1 MQKKLT
7 AILMLMIT
15 LLGHFSV
22 RADYNIT
29 PTAKAAVLMDAC
41 TGAVLY
47 SKNANERLG
56 MASTTKIMTG
66 ILAIEHGNLTDIVT
80 IPDEGEWVE
89 GSSIY
94 LNPNEKIS
102 LETLLYGLLLKSGN
116 DAAVAIGKHISG
128 SEEAFVNLMN
138 EKAAELGLKNTR
150 FANPHGLYHEEHY
163 TTAYE
168 LAKLAKYAMENPVF
182 AQVVNTATYKE
193 NPPEDRNG
201 RVISNA
207 NKLISMFGDAIG
219 VKPGFTPETGRTLVG
234 AAEKNGMKVIT
245 VTLDCPDDWNEH
257 RNMFDYAFNNFEKKI
272 LFKKGDSVG
281 TFRVLGGNYN
291 EVGLISE
298 NEISMLVKKGESPDY
313 KIEME
318 QKTLDAP
325 VFKGQK
331 AGVAKICLGE
341 KVIGEIE
348 IVTNGDVPVREK
360 NFFKILGQLF
370 LALFGVGD

>member
-15 LLGHFSV
+15 LLGQFSV

-47 SKNANERLG
+47 SKNMNERLG

-66 ILAIEHGNLTDIVT
+66 ILAIEHGNLTDTVT
-80 IPDEGEWVE
+80 IPAEGEWVE

-138 EKAAELGLKNTR
+138 DKAAELGLKNTH
-150 FANPHGLYHEEHY
+150 FANPHGLYHENHY

-168 LAKLAKYAMENPVF
+168 LAKIAKYAMENPVF
-182 AQVVNTATYKE
+182 AQIVNTQSYKE
-193 NPPEDRNG
+193 TPPEDRNG
-201 RVISNA
+201 RVINNA
-207 NKLISMFGDAIG
+207 NKLISMFSDAIG

-257 RNMFDYAFNNFEKKI
+257 RNMFDYAFNNFEKKVI
-272 LFKKGDSVG
+272 LKKGDSVG
-281 TFRVLGGNYN
+281 TFRVFGGNYN

-298 NEISMLVKKGESPDY
+298 NEISMLVKKGEKADY
-313 KIEME
+313 TIEMD
-318 QKTLDAP
+318 QQTLNAP
-325 VFKGQK
+325 VFSGQNV
-331 AGVAKICLGE
+331 GNAKICSGD
-341 KVIGEIE
+341 KVIGEVE
-348 IVTNGDVPVREK
+348 IVTNGDVPIREK
-360 NFFKILGQLF
+360 NFFKIIGQLF